1 LISSTRSSA
10 RFAAAAL
17 ALGGCATVPRE
28 LPTVAAPIELAAVP
42 FFPQTE
48 FQCGPAALAT
58 LLAHAGAAVNA
69 ETLVPEVYVEGLKGS
84 LQPELLGATRRHGFI
99 PYVLTP
105 DPGALLAEL
114 ESGRPV
120 LVLQNLGVPRV
131 PVWHYAVVVG
141 TDGESMILRSGAEER
156 RRERTSRFLRS
167 WQRGENWAFVAVA
180 PGELPASATA
190 PSYVR
195 ALAGA
200 EPLLSATA
208 TGAAYAAALG
218 RWPSDELVLF
228 AAAGHELA
236 TQDLDGATAL
246 YRRVLASNPAHAAA
260 RNNLANALEARG
272 CHGEALIEARTA
284 LAAVAPGD
292 ELYEPIR
299 STLAEIEAAAAT
311 STAASCP

>member
-1 LISSTRSSA
+1 LISSTRSRA
-10 RFAAAAL
+10 LLAAAAL
-17 ALGGCATVPRE
+17 LLGGCATAPRG
-28 LPTVAAPIELAAVP
+28 LPTAAAPIELVAVP

-58 LLAHAGAAVNA
+58 VLAHAGAAVNA
-69 ETLVPEVYVEGLKGS
+69 ETLVPEVYIEGLKGS